1 MRSQDDYAHR
11 GAQGPVMGW
20 CAKPGGDQAPE
31 ERAVTAARIELF
43 ELDPKI
49 LRQSLTGVSTP
60 GETRRGARRSRYG

>member
-1 MRSQDDYAHR
+1 M
-11 GAQGPVMGW
+11 MGR
-20 CAKPGGDQAPE
+20 CAKPGGDRSTE

-60 GETRRGARRSRYG
+60 GETRRDARRSRYG